1 MCHWSRREIESNSF
15 TCRRA
20 KGQEDVYFF
29 CFFNPPNYILKV
41 MLIYLN
47 LLHIAGY
54 SQGDFIQHTVPF
66 LPPASVNIVIYALI
80 PDLARPAVIT
90 SLPSLNT
97 TTDKCEE
104 LGHLTHDRLDQ
115 PA

>member
-1 MCHWSRREIESNSF
+1 
-15 TCRRA
+15 
-20 KGQEDVYFF
+20 
-29 CFFNPPNYILKV
+29 